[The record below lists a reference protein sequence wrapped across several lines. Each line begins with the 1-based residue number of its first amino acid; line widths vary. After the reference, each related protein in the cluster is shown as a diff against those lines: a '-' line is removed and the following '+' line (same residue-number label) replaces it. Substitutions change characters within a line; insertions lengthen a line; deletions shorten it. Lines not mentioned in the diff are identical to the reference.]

1 VLLPAS
7 SAQLVWCRLLAFL
20 VLRLIQASLAYVE
33 AKRAVGYQLSRLN
46 RIWVYAV
53 FVCITWGASSV
64 IGNALRG
71 LLLEPFAIKS
81 SSMEPALEQGDQVYI
96 FKRGPGARLERGSVI
111 VWTDHRI
118 DRALASRIV
127 AFGGDDTKA
136 AEFGNARLRPS
147 LRASTFVSPLRVVA
161 DRCPNQEQRR
171 YPHGFSRS
179 QTTGENHMRL
189 IIIGAGFAGMY
200 AALSAARL
208 RDIQG
213 VSPEEL
219 EIALV
224 APEPTLVV
232 RPRLYEPKPET
243 LTAPL
248 LDVLKAIDVVYVQ
261 GSAETID
268 TKSHAVEVLT
278 AKGSRKT
285 LSYDR
290 LVVATGS
297 RLFRPNIPGLAEHGF
312 SVDNL
317 DDAVALDK
325 HLHSLAERP
334 ALNGRDTV
342 VVAGGGFTGIEAATE
357 VPSRLRE
364 ILGKDARTRVIIVE
378 RNGAI
383 APDMGEGP
391 RPIIEEALRKL
402 SVETRLGAGV
412 AALDKSGVTLS
423 DGERIEAETV
433 IWAGGIR
440 AAPLTAQIPAERDNF
455 GRLLV
460 DRDLRV
466 LSVPGVFATGDAA
479 RAASDDL
486 GNYALMSCQ
495 HATRMGAFAGNNAA
509 AELLGVPT
517 KPYHQKA
524 YVTCLDLG
532 EAGALFTRGWE
543 RKVELVG
550 DVAKKTKHEINTVWI
565 YPPKAERAAALAS
578 ADPERVT
585 DL

>member
-1 VLLPAS
+1 
-7 SAQLVWCRLLAFL
+7 
-20 VLRLIQASLAYVE
+20 
-33 AKRAVGYQLSRLN
+33 
-46 RIWVYAV
+46 
-53 FVCITWGASSV
+53 
-64 IGNALRG
+64 
-71 LLLEPFAIKS
+71 
-81 SSMEPALEQGDQVYI
+81 
-96 FKRGPGARLERGSVI
+96 
-111 VWTDHRI
+111 
-118 DRALASRIV
+118 
-127 AFGGDDTKA
+127 
-136 AEFGNARLRPS
+136 
-147 LRASTFVSPLRVVA
+147 
-161 DRCPNQEQRR
+161 
-171 YPHGFSRS
+171 
-179 QTTGENHMRL
+179 
-189 IIIGAGFAGMY
+189 MY

-213 VSPEEL
+213 ISPEEL

-248 LDVLKAIDVVYVQ
+248 QDVLKAIDVVYVQ

-268 TKSHAVEVLT
+268 TKSRAVEIVA
-278 AKGSRKT
+278 AKGTRKA

-297 RLFRPNIPGLAEHGF
+297 RLFRPNIPGLAEHGL

-317 DDAVALDK
+317 DDAIALDR
-325 HLHSLAERP
+325 HLHSLADRP
-334 ALNGRDTV
+334 AKNGRDTV

-357 VPSRLRE
+357 MPARLRS
-364 ILGKDARTRVIIVE
+364 ILGKDAKPRVIIVD
-378 RNGAI
+378 RNSAI
-383 APDMGEGP
+383 APDMGAGP
-391 RPIIEEALRKL
+391 RPVIEDALRKL
-402 SVETRLGAGV
+402 GVETRLGAGV
-412 AALDKSGVTLS
+412 AALDKSGITLS
-423 DGERIEAETV
+423 DGERIESETV
-433 IWAGGIR
+433 IWAAGMR

-466 LSVPGVFATGDAA
+466 PGVAGVFATGDAA
-479 RAASDDL
+479 RAACDDE

-543 RKVELVG
+543 RKVEMVG
-550 DVAKKTKHEINTVWI
+550 DVAKKTKQEINTVWI
-565 YPPKAERAAALAS
+565 YPPRAERAAALAS

-585 DL
+585 NL

>member
-1 VLLPAS
+1 
-7 SAQLVWCRLLAFL
+7 
-20 VLRLIQASLAYVE
+20 
-33 AKRAVGYQLSRLN
+33 
-46 RIWVYAV
+46 
-53 FVCITWGASSV
+53 
-64 IGNALRG
+64 
-71 LLLEPFAIKS
+71 
-81 SSMEPALEQGDQVYI
+81 
-96 FKRGPGARLERGSVI
+96 
-111 VWTDHRI
+111 
-118 DRALASRIV
+118 
-127 AFGGDDTKA
+127 
-136 AEFGNARLRPS
+136 
-147 LRASTFVSPLRVVA
+147 
-161 DRCPNQEQRR
+161 
-171 YPHGFSRS
+171 
-179 QTTGENHMRL
+179 MRL
-189 IIIGAGFAGMY
+189 VIIGAGFAGMY

-213 VSPEEL
+213 VSPEKL

-248 LDVLKAIDVVYVQ
+248 QDVLKAIDVIYVQ

-268 TKSHAVEVLT
+268 TRTRVIDIAA
-278 AKGSRKT
+278 AKGVKKQ

-312 SVDNL
+312 SVDQL
-317 DDAVALDK
+317 DDAIALDR
-325 HLHSLAERP
+325 HLHALASRP
-334 ALNGRDTV
+334 ASKARDTV

-357 VPSRLRE
+357 IPSRLRE
-364 ILGKDARTRVIIVE
+364 ILGKETTPRVVIVD
-378 RNGAI
+378 RNQAI
-383 APDMGEGP
+383 APDMGAGP
-391 RPIIEEALRKL
+391 RPIIEDALRKL
-402 SVETRLGAGV
+402 GIETRLGAGV
-412 AALDKSGVTLS
+412 ASLDKSGVTLS
-423 DGERIEAETV
+423 SGEHIESATV
-433 IWAGGIR
+433 IWAAGMR

-460 DRDLRV
+460 DRELRV
-466 LSVPGVFATGDAA
+466 LSVDGVFATGDAA
-479 RAASDDL
+479 RAPCDDD

-509 AELLGVPT
+509 AELLGVPI

-543 RKVELVG
+543 RKVEMTG
-550 DVAKKTKHEINTVWI
+550 ETAKKTKQEINTVWI
-565 YPPKAERAAALAS
+565 YPPRAERAAALAS